1 MLPLLAAGLVIAC
14 IASMGQGQ
22 LEISSKQILSILAA
36 KLFGVDLG
44 WQFDDVQASVL
55 FSIRLPRVVLALMVG
70 SALSVSGATLQGI
83 FRNPLADPTL
93 LGVSSGAAL
102 SVSAAIVLGGA
113 FILASPWFLPLV
125 ALVGG
130 LAATL
135 TVWRVSTR
143 NGQTSVL
150 TMLLAGIAINA
161 LCGAGIGL
169 CIYGADDAEL
179 RDLTFWMLGSLG
191 GATWSLVL
199 GAAPFIVAALIF
211 LPRLARGLDA
221 MLLGEKEAHYLG
233 IQVNRLRRQAILL
246 TALAV
251 GAAVSVSGVIGFV
264 GLIVPHM
271 LRLVLGPAHR
281 RLLPASMLLGGLALV
296 SADIFARTALPPADL
311 PIGIVT
317 ALVGSPLFLWLLVK
331 KGSGSHA

>member
-1 MLPLLAAGLVIAC
+1 MVTRVASLSPWRPRIRVSPMLPLLAAGLVIAC

-70 SALSVSGATLQGI
+70 SALSVSGATL
-83 FRNPLADPTL
+83 
-93 LGVSSGAAL
+93 
-102 SVSAAIVLGGA
+102 SAAIVLGGA

-296 SADIFARTALPPADL
+296 SGDIFARTALPPADL

-331 KGSGSHA
+331 KGSGSRE